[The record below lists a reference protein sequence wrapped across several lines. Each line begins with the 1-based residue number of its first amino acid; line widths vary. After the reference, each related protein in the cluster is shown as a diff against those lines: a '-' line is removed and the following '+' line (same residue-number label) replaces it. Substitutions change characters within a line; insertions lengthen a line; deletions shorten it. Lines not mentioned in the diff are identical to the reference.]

1 MNLAELDAL
10 MVSLE
15 MPVRAET
22 LVQAW
27 ELTEVQRPNPLP
39 PGQVLALITM
49 RAQGGMEARLES
61 AAREFV
67 EAGSGLSGALG
78 STLHRSS
85 TDPRT
90 WYLIERFATAESFER
105 HMRSDY
111 FARFQAAQA
120 SLLAE
125 PVTALFLERGNT

>member
-10 MVSLE
+10 MVSVE

-22 LVQAW
+22 LVEAW
-27 ELTEVQRPNPLP
+27 ELTEVRRPHALP
-39 PGQVLALITM
+39 AGQVLALITM
-49 RAQGGMEARLES
+49 RAQPGLEDRLES

-67 EAGSGLSGALG
+67 EAGSDLTGALG

-90 WYLIERFATAESFER
+90 WYLLERFATAESFER
-105 HMRSDY
+105 HMGSDY
-111 FARFQAAQA
+111 FAKFQAAQA
-120 SLLAE
+120 PVLAE

>member
-10 MVSLE
+10 MMSVK
-15 MPVRAET
+15 MPVRTET
-22 LVQAW
+22 LVEAW
-27 ELTEVQRPNPLP
+27 ELTEVRRPTALP
-39 PGQVLALITM
+39 AGQVLALITM
-49 RAQGGMEARLES
+49 RAHTGMEARLES
-61 AAREFV
+61 AARDFV
-67 EAGSGLSGALG
+67 EATSGLSGALG

-90 WYLIERFATAESFER
+90 WYLLERFATAESFER
-105 HMRSDY
+105 HMGSDY
-111 FARFQAAQA
+111 FAKFQAAQA

>member
-10 MVSLE
+10 MVSVE

-27 ELTEVQRPNPLP
+27 ELTEVRRPNPLP
-39 PGQVLALITM
+39 AGQVLALITM
-49 RAQGGMEARLES
+49 RAQPGLEDRLES
-61 AAREFV
+61 AARDFV
-67 EAGSGLSGALG
+67 EAASGLSGALG

-90 WYLIERFATAESFER
+90 WYLLERFASAESFER
-105 HMRSDY
+105 HMGSDY

>member
-10 MVSLE
+10 MVSVE

-22 LVQAW
+22 LAEAW
-27 ELTEVQRPNPLP
+27 ELTEVRRPNALP
-39 PGQVLALITM
+39 AGQVLALITM
-49 RAQGGMEARLES
+49 RAQPGLEDRLES
-61 AAREFV
+61 AARQFV
-67 EAGSGLSGALG
+67 EAGSDLPGALG

-90 WYLIERFATAESFER
+90 WYLLERFATAESFER
-105 HMRSDY
+105 HMGSDY
-111 FARFQAAQA
+111 FAKFQAAQA

-125 PVTALFLERGNT
+125 PVAALFLERGNT

>member
-22 LVQAW
+22 LVEAW
-27 ELTEVQRPNPLP
+27 ELTEVRRPNALP
-39 PGQVLALITM
+39 AGQVLALITM
-49 RAQGGMEARLES
+49 RAQAGLEARLER

-67 EAGSGLSGALG
+67 EAGSALSGALG

-85 TDPRT
+85 TDSRT
-90 WYLIERFATAESFER
+90 WYLLERFATAESFER
-105 HMRSDY
+105 HMGSDY
-111 FARFQAAQA
+111 FAKFQAEQA

>member
-27 ELTEVQRPNPLP
+27 ELTEVRRPNPLP
-39 PGQVLALITM
+39 AGQVLALITM